1 MKKISI
7 RIIIIIATIITAILF
22 IVCTI
27 WVISILELPD
37 DNSLRL
43 EYLKFIL
50 ELYKVIG
57 IGFLVTLLGTLIP
70 NILPEAKY
78 EFDKLKEGREIFSK
92 AKTGIDYLPY
102 RLAELNFKES
112 LEYIES
118 IHRLK
123 HLADIYLNELPKV
136 GKWPY
141 DPFEKIAVI
150 RNLVLSKS
158 KNWDKMSRE
167 SKLKILRQ

>member
-1 MKKISI
+1 MSI
-7 RIIIIIATIITAILF
+7 RLIIIIVTFVTAILF

-27 WVISILELPD
+27 WVMYILELPD
-37 DNSLRL
+37 DDGLRL
-43 EYLKFIL
+43 EYLKFVL

-78 EFDKLKEGREIFSK
+78 KFDKLKEGREIFSK
-92 AKTGIDYLPY
+92 AKTGIDYLPF
-102 RLAELNFKES
+102 RLAELGFRES
-112 LEYIES
+112 FEHIER
-118 IHRLK
+118 IHEVK
-123 HLADIYLNELPKV
+123 HLADTYIKDMPQI

-141 DPFEKIAVI
+141 DPYEKITVV

-158 KNWDKMSRE
+158 KDWDKMSRE
-167 SKLKILRQ
+167 SKLEIFQQQ